1 MNKILRNIFLLMAT
15 IVTITACEKA
25 EPLPFYEGGKDIA
38 LTTSTATP
46 PNSVA
51 DSVNNVVTLSWSNP
65 EFATDTSNYKYVV
78 EVAPAGTNFAHPATY
93 TVMTTRNFALTG
105 NQLNNLL
112 VAWGSDYGEN
122 QELEA
127 RVKASYANNNDMKIS
142 NTVKFSAAPVAKP
155 FTVSASATGPFA
167 PTAFTKDDKFATLN
181 WTAPKYDDTTTI
193 TYSIESAKAGSNF
206 ASVNEIEVGNA
217 LTHDLTGLELYA
229 MANAA
234 GLTLDQEGSVDVRI
248 KATVNNTNQVS
259 YSTNTATLKIKPTE
273 MILYM
278 YMAGDFQGWNPSGA
292 PSIASNDGN
301 NYEGYVWVPAGGSGE
316 FKFTSENSWS
326 GTNYG
331 GTSGAT
337 GGTIDGADNTN
348 LKWPATGKYYLVKVN
363 MTAKTW
369 TVTEIST
376 WGLIGDATPGGWDTS
391 TPLTYNATTKK
402 WTATVPFGSGS
413 WKFRANNG
421 WDINLGGS
429 ATYLSYGGDNIASPG
444 GTKTISLDLSNPL
457 KYTYTIQ

>member
-1 MNKILRNIFLLMAT
+1 MKKILKIFLPALVVA
-15 IVTITACEKA
+15 IAFSACDKDDALSHYQEGAVTQ
-25 EPLPFYEGGKDIA
+25 
-38 LTTSTATP
+38 LTTSTTTP
-46 PNSVA
+46 STALA
-51 DSVNNVVTLSWSNP
+51 DADKEVVTFSWTDP
-65 EFATDTSNYKYVV
+65 GYATNESNYKYVV
-78 EVAPAGTNFAHPATY
+78 EIAPAGTDFANAAKY
-93 TVMTTRNFALTG
+93 TVLGNRAFSLTG
-105 NQLNNLL
+105 AQLNNLL
-112 VAWGSDYGEN
+112 VAWGTDYGATKD
-122 QELEA
+122 LDV
-127 RVKASYANNNDMKIS
+127 RLRSSYANNNEMYLSNVIGMK
-142 NTVKFSAAPVAKP
+142 AAPTALP
-155 FTVSASATGPFA
+155 FAFTASATGPFA
-167 PTAFTKDDKFATLN
+167 PTAFTKDDKFTTLT
-181 WTAPKYDDTTTI
+181 WTEPKYGDTTTI
-193 TYSIESAKAGSNF
+193 SYAIESAKTGSNF
-206 ASVNEIEVGNA
+206 ENVNEIKVGDA
-217 LTHDLTGLELYA
+217 LTHDLTGLELYS
-229 MANAA
+229 MAVAA
-234 GLTLDQEGSVDVRI
+234 GLPLDQEGSVDVRI
-248 KATVNNTNQVS
+248 KATVNNTNQAS
-259 YSTNTATLKIKPTE
+259 YSTNTISLKIKPAE
-273 MILYM
+273 MILYL
-278 YMAGDFQGWNPSGA
+278 YMAGDFQGWDPGSA
-292 PSIASNDGN
+292 PSIASNDGI

-444 GTKTISLDLSNPL
+444 GTKTISLDVSNPL
-457 KYTYTIQ
+457 KYTYTVQ